1 MLVALTMVPPG
12 SFPQLA
18 KFLGQA
24 EGLALSYCNAALA
37 EECRA
42 ECERRRE
49 KWRIQDR
56 KSRKVLKRILKKNR
70 ARGVRMMQLQE
81 TVIGYVP
88 RNRI

>member
-12 SFPQLA
+12 SVPQLL

-37 EECRA
+37 ADCRA

-49 KWRIQDR
+49 KLRIQDR
-56 KSRKVLKRILKKNR
+56 KARKVFKRILKKNR